1 MAMAMTSAAFVSPCL
16 APSLGYGAVCAASM
30 RCASTH
36 IQMRGI
42 DDDDDDR
49 DDEYGFFTAWMT
61 NDSDDA
67 LSQEATILISIAF
80 LLWGLSNLLSPLLDN
95 TYGVWLPLLAW
106 AAWDRFLSGR
116 GLF

>member
-1 MAMAMTSAAFVSPCL
+1 
-16 APSLGYGAVCAASM
+16 
-30 RCASTH
+30 
-36 IQMRGI
+36 MRGI

-80 LLWGLSNLLSPLLDN
+80 LLWGFSNLLSPLLDN